1 MRDIL
6 ELLNNI
12 VNQIPWIS
20 AMVIVTTICNN
31 KPKHVCIIT
40 KFFKVKSDR

>member
-20 AMVIVTTICNN
+20 AMVIVKTIYSN
-31 KPKHVCIIT
+31 KPKHVHVIT